1 MNLLHDIPA
10 GTADEMNVI
19 VEIPKFSKNKYEIDK
34 QRNLI
39 KLDRV
44 LYSPMTYPAEYGYI
58 EETLAEDND
67 PLDILV
73 LASSKTFP
81 GCIVDARVVGYLD
94 MIDSG
99 EPDQK
104 IIGVMNNDP
113 RFSHINEI
121 NDIQE
126 HTLREI
132 KHFFKTYK
140 DLQQNKTVVVNEFHD
155 KIDALE
161 LIQLCKRR
169 YLGVK
174 E

>member
-1 MNLLHDIPA
+1 MEKIYEA
-10 GTADEMNVI
+10 VI
-19 VEIPKFSKNKYEIDK
+19 EIPMGTKNKYEIDK
-34 QRNLI
+34 TRNRI

-58 EETLAEDND
+58 ENTLAEDGD

-81 GCIVDARVVGYLD
+81 GCIVDARIVGYLN
-94 MIDSG
+94 MIDNG

-104 IIGVMNNDP
+104 VIGVMNTDP

-121 NDIQE
+121 GDIQD
-126 HTLREI
+126 HTKREI
-132 KHFFKTYK
+132 KHFFATYK
-140 DLQQNKTVVVNEFHD
+140 DLQQNKVVEVLEFHD

-161 LIQLCKRR
+161 LIQECQLR
-169 YLGVK
+169 YSNNRTENK
-174 E
+174 

>member
-1 MNLLHDIPA
+1 MEKIYEA
-10 GTADEMNVI
+10 I
-19 VEIPKFSKNKYEIDK
+19 IEIPIGTKNKYEIDK
-34 QRNLI
+34 INDRI

-58 EETLAEDND
+58 EHTLAEDND

-81 GCIVDARVVGYLD
+81 GCVVDARIVGYLD
-94 MIDSG
+94 MIDNG

-104 IIGVMNNDP
+104 IIGVVDSDP
-113 RFSHINEI
+113 RFSHINELR
-121 NDIQE
+121 DIQQ

-140 DLQQNKTVVVNEFHD
+140 DLQQNKIVEVFEFHD

-161 LIQLCKRR
+161 LIQECKDR
-169 YLGVK
+169 YK
-174 E
+174 NNK

>member
-1 MNLLHDIPA
+1 MEKIYEA
-10 GTADEMNVI
+10 I
-19 VEIPKFSKNKYEIDK
+19 IEIPMGTKNKYEIDK
-34 QRNLI
+34 VNDRI

-58 EETLAEDND
+58 EYTLAEDND

-81 GCIVDARVVGYLD
+81 GCVVDARIVGYLD
-94 MIDSG
+94 MVDNG

-104 IIGVMNNDP
+104 VIGVVDSDP
-113 RFSHINEI
+113 RFSHVNEVS
-121 NDIQE
+121 DIQQ
-126 HTLREI
+126 HTRREI

-140 DLQQNKTVVVNEFHD
+140 DLQQNKTVEVYEFHD

-161 LIQLCKRR
+161 LIQQCKDR
-169 YLGVK
+169 YSENK
-174 E
+174 KK

>member
-1 MNLLHDIPA
+1 MEKIYEA
-10 GTADEMNVI
+10 I
-19 VEIPKFSKNKYEIDK
+19 IEIPMGTKNKYEIDK
-34 QRNLI
+34 VNDRI

-44 LYSPMTYPAEYGYI
+44 LYSPMTYPAEYGYL
-58 EETLAEDND
+58 EHTLAEDND

-73 LASSKTFP
+73 LATTKTFP
-81 GCIVDARVVGYLD
+81 GCVVDARIVGYLD
-94 MIDSG
+94 MVDNG

-104 IIGVMNNDP
+104 IIGVVNSDP

-121 NDIQE
+121 KDMQQ

-140 DLQQNKTVVVNEFHD
+140 DLQQNKVVEVFEFHD

-161 LIQLCKRR
+161 LIVECKKR
-169 YLGVK
+169 YEESK
-174 E
+174 K

>member
-1 MNLLHDIPA
+1 MEKIYEA
-10 GTADEMNVI
+10 I
-19 VEIPKFSKNKYEIDK
+19 IEIPMGTKNKYEIDK
-34 QRNLI
+34 KNDRI

-81 GCIVDARVVGYLD
+81 GCVVDARIVGYLD
-94 MIDSG
+94 MLDNG

-104 IIGVMNNDP
+104 IIGVVDSDP
-113 RFSHINEI
+113 RFSHINEVS
-121 NDIQE
+121 DIQE
-126 HTLREI
+126 HTRREI

-140 DLQQNKTVVVNEFHD
+140 DLQQNKKVDVFNFHD

-161 LIQLCKRR
+161 LILECKKR
-169 YLGVK
+169 YSDSK
-174 E
+174 K

>member
-1 MNLLHDIPA
+1 MVKVYEAI
-10 GTADEMNVI
+10 I
-19 VEIPKFSKNKYEIDK
+19 EIPMGTKNKYEIDK
-34 QRNLI
+34 VNDRI

-58 EETLAEDND
+58 ENTLAEDED

-81 GCIVDARVVGYLD
+81 GCVVDARIVGYLD
-94 MIDSG
+94 MVDNG

-104 IIGVMNNDP
+104 IIGVVDSDP
-113 RFSHINEI
+113 RFSHIHELT
-121 NDIQE
+121 DIQQ
-126 HTLREI
+126 HTLREM

-140 DLQQNKTVVVNEFHD
+140 DLQQNKKVEVYEFHD

-161 LIQLCKRR
+161 LIVECQKR
-169 YLGVK
+169 YQDEKGQEK
-174 E
+174 